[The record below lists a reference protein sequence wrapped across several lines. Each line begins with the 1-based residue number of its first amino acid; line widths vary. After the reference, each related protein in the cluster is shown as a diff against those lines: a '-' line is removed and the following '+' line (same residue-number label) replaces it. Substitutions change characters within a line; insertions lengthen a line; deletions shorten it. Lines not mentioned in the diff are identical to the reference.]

1 MEKPTPKR
9 LRVRIDANK
18 CAGSTMC
25 IQTAP
30 AVFGLDSR
38 KQSIVIDPAGDS
50 PARVREAA
58 EQCPVSA
65 IILEDADTGERIF
78 P

>member
-1 MEKPTPKR
+1 
-9 LRVRIDANK
+9 
-18 CAGSTMC
+18 MC